1 MEKSKNK
8 IHFSRGQTA
17 LEYMLLFGVVVAI
30 VMVGF
35 VKYLPRTYQA
45 ANVYFDKVSEGIAGK
60 GNRCGDGHCDGPPNP
75 GGETNLTCCE
85 DCGAGC
91 NWGSP

>member
-1 MEKSKNK
+1 MKNSASK
-8 IHFSRGQTA
+8 IYDQHGQTA

-35 VKYLPRTYQA
+35 VKYLPRTNQA

-60 GNRCGDGHCDGPPNP
+60 GNRCGDGKCEV
-75 GGETNLTCCE
+75 GETDLTCCE